1 MEEFIQ
7 ALLQLVYDGQV
18 PDMNKVQY
26 TEDEDGTVTIKYQ
39 KQNYKAELQAFKDY
53 IDTLSDDI
61 FEKASARFRE
71 SNPDEFIILS
81 KDYIENLKDY
91 SKAFEDYKATVK
103 TVVKEKIDGLQSIL
117 AKTADEIENLR
128 KFI

>member
-39 KQNYKAELQAFKDY
+39 KHNYKAELQAFKDY

-61 FEKASARFRE
+61 FEKSSARFRE
-71 SNPDEFIILS
+71 SNPDEFVILS

>member
-7 ALLQLVYDGQV
+7 ALLQLVYNGQA

-39 KQNYKAELQAFKDY
+39 KHNYKAELQAFKDY

-61 FEKASARFRE
+61 FEKSSARFSSSR
-71 SNPDEFIILS
+71 IIFGFSRDSVLFSLS
-81 KDYIENLKDY
+81 HLLSRMMYGFPE
-91 SKAFEDYKATVK
+91 
-103 TVVKEKIDGLQSIL
+103 
-117 AKTADEIENLR
+117 
-128 KFI
+128 

>member
-7 ALLQLVYDGQV
+7 ALLQLVYNEQI

-39 KQNYKAELQAFKDY
+39 KQNHKKELQAFKDY

-61 FEKASARFRE
+61 FETSSARFRE

-81 KDYIENLKDY
+81 KDYIENIKDY
-91 SKAFEDYKATVK
+91 SKAFEDFKATVR
-103 TVVKEKIDGLQSIL
+103 TVVKERIDSLQSIL
-117 AKTADEIENLR
+117 AKTSEEIENLR

>member
-39 KQNYKAELQAFKDY
+39 KQNHKKELQAFKDY
-53 IDTLSDDI
+53 LDTLSDDI
-61 FEKASARFRE
+61 FEKSAARFRE
-71 SNPDEFIILS
+71 LNPNEFLILS
-81 KDYIENLKDY
+81 KDYIEDLKEFND
-91 SKAFEDYKATVK
+91 AFAKFKLTVK
-103 TVVKEKIDGLQSIL
+103 SVVEEQIQSLESIVY
-117 AKTADEIENLR
+117 KTQEQIEQLR

>member
-39 KQNYKAELQAFKDY
+39 KHNYKAELQAFKDY

-71 SNPDEFIILS
+71 LNPNEFLILS
-81 KDYIENLKDY
+81 KDYIEDLKEFND
-91 SKAFEDYKATVK
+91 AFAKFKLTVK
-103 TVVKEKIDGLQSIL
+103 SVVEEQIQSLESIVY
-117 AKTADEIENLR
+117 KTQEQIEQLR

>member
-61 FEKASARFRE
+61 FEKSSARFRE
-71 SNPDEFIILS
+71 SNPEEFVILS
-81 KDYIENLKDY
+81 KDYIENIKDY
-91 SKAFEDYKATVK
+91 SKAFEDFKATVR
-103 TVVKEKIDGLQSIL
+103 TVVKEKIDGLLKIL
-117 AKTADEIENLR
+117 AISADEIDNSR
-128 KFI
+128 DVI